1 MAKPSSDPDRIAQS
15 TPSDRTA
22 PVNLPAIDSTEIPL
36 EEEFEASRAT
46 RPIVAIIVAT
56 AVLYLA
62 RDILAP
68 ITAAVI
74 LAVIF
79 SPIVSRLERFV
90 GRMAASALVVLMA
103 IAILGVAIY
112 FVTVELTVVA
122 AEVAGY
128 SNNVAAKLTA
138 LGQHTPE
145 WLQRVESG
153 IADVEHQLQ
162 TNTSKTSNQTKTVV
176 ETSKSSVTD
185 MLQPAIPVITA
196 IIDIFLIIILLFF
209 LLVGSSDLR
218 ERFVR
223 LAARAKIT
231 IAAEAIQ
238 TAVATVSRYLLYYAL
253 INLTFG
259 TLVGLVLWLI
269 GLSHPAFWGGFAFMA
284 RFIPYIGAVFSALLP
299 ALVAFAIFPGWA
311 HTIEILGAYIVLDQ
325 VSAQLFEPFL
335 IGSGVGVA
343 PVALLI
349 SAIYWA
355 WLWGPIGLLISTPLA
370 ACLKIAGDYIEPL
383 NFLALLLGAHTKG
396 EDHQVYYGKLLELDY
411 EGARALAI
419 KYSDQHGLERTIKDL
434 LLSTLELAHTERE
447 QDHISQEVAT
457 YVVTSTRDIAKEL
470 GDRLNPGR
478 LPTRARLLGVC
489 PPGEKR
495 FVELLL
501 LLELLRQEGVAAG
514 FAGENST
521 IPQIRE
527 FAAQFHPDQIYLF
540 CATPDCLPAA
550 IELAQDLHTD
560 FPATVIV
567 ATGAA
572 VQSASVE
579 LLKAGCARISEGF
592 NETRRIARSL
602 IRQRRPSVV
611 RVR

>member
-1 MAKPSSDPDRIAQS
+1 VATSSSDSDRIAQS
-15 TPSDRTA
+15 TPPDRTA
-22 PVNLPAIDSTEIPL
+22 PVNLPAIDSPETPL

-56 AVLYLA
+56 AVLYLG
-62 RDILAP
+62 REILAP

-90 GRMAASALVVLMA
+90 GRMVSSAVVVLIA
-103 IAILGVAIY
+103 IAVLGVALY
-112 FVTVELTVVA
+112 FVTVELTKVA
-122 AEVAGY
+122 AEVASY
-128 SNNVAAKLTA
+128 SNNIATKLTA
-138 LGQHTPE
+138 IGQHTPE
-145 WLQRVESG
+145 WLQRVEYG
-153 IADVEHQLQ
+153 IADVQHQLQ
-162 TNTSKTSNQTKTVV
+162 KSSSKENKQTNTIV
-176 ETSKSSVTD
+176 ETSKSSFTD
-185 MLQPAIPVITA
+185 LLQPAIPVITG
-196 IIDIFLIIILLFF
+196 IIDIFLVLILLFF

-231 IAAEAIQ
+231 ISAEAIQ
-238 TAVATVSRYLLYYAL
+238 TAVGTVSRYLLYYSL

-259 TLVGLVLWLI
+259 TLVGLMLWLI
-269 GLSHPAFWGGFAFMA
+269 GLSHPGFWGGFAFMA
-284 RFIPYIGAVFSALLP
+284 RFIPYIGAILSAVLP

-311 HTIEILGAYIVLDQ
+311 HTIEILGAYVVLDQ
-325 VSAQLFEPFL
+325 ISAQLLEPFL
-335 IGSGVGVA
+335 IGSGIGVA

-383 NFLALLLGAHTKG
+383 NFLSLLLGAHTKG
-396 EDHQVYYGKLLELDY
+396 EDHQAYYTKLLELDA
-411 EGARALAI
+411 EGARSFAI
-419 KYSDQHGLERTIKDL
+419 KYSDQHGLERTIIDL
-434 LLSTLELAHTERE
+434 LLPTLELAGTERE
-447 QDHISQEVAT
+447 QDHISQEVALFIAN
-457 YVVTSTRDIAKEL
+457 STREIAKEL
-470 GDRLNPGR
+470 GDRLNAGR
-478 LPTRARLLGVC
+478 LPARARLLGVC

-527 FAAQFHPDQIYLF
+527 FAHQFRPDQIYLF

-550 IELAQDLHTD
+550 LELTQDLHRD

-567 ATGAA
+567 GTGAA